1 LGCNLGQ
8 AVAFSP
14 RPSCDPA
21 GYCEIATAPSG
32 PRNDKLG
39 SLMPMNLRCM
49 ICKCTRRSLSAATD
63 AIGVYHFN
71 GSQYESGVHR
81 RERHAAPLQGV
92 CGRQSAAAFP
102 SAIRYDYA
110 KRTAGRPSSAC
121 QKVPSGFFAKLLPEL
136 QNQFLY
142 HDFAILPLRRVM
154 ERERTP
160 RRFPFTLFF
169 PPKFSA
175 GQVLGQSEDGRAA
188 VLCFV
193 HCQYSAGSS
202 GVLPL

>member
-1 LGCNLGQ
+1 MGCNLGQ

-71 GSQYESGVHR
+71 GSQYESGVHC
-81 RERHAAPLQGV
+81 RERHAASLQGV

-102 SAIRYDYA
+102 SAIRYDVQE
-110 KRTAGRPSSAC
+110 GRPGGRPQLVKKSLRAFS
-121 QKVPSGFFAKLLPEL
+121 PSCFQNCKINFCIMIL
-136 QNQFLY
+136 QFC
-142 HDFAILPLRRVM
+142 RC
-154 ERERTP
+154 
-160 RRFPFTLFF
+160 
-169 PPKFSA
+169 
-175 GQVLGQSEDGRAA
+175 GG
-188 VLCFV
+188 
-193 HCQYSAGSS
+193 
-202 GVLPL
+202 